1 MKGVNK
7 LLYGL
12 PEIEQLSALTVS
24 RHFYTPGIIFVKTVL
39 FSLVLQQESKPV
51 QMMSQIG
58 TFKVAE
64 IPSEKCRILELPYA
78 SGRLSLWVLLPD
90 EISGLEQVWPW
101 QLGFRKLQT
110 W

>member
-1 MKGVNK
+1 MKT
-7 LLYGL
+7 
-12 PEIEQLSALTVS
+12 I
-24 RHFYTPGIIFVKTVL
+24 L
-39 FSLVLQQESKPV
+39 FSLFLQQESKPV

-101 QLGFRKLQT
+101 QLGFTKSSSSISPA
-110 W
+110 

>member
-1 MKGVNK
+1 MKGIDG
-7 LLYGL
+7 LLYNL
-12 PEIEQLSALTVS
+12 PEKEQSSALPIS
-24 RHFYTPGIIFVKTVL
+24 RHFYTLGILFLKTIL
-39 FSLVLQQESKPV
+39 LSLVLQQESKPV

-90 EISGLEQVWPW
+90 DISGLEQVCPW
-101 QLGFRKLQT
+101 QLGFRKP
-110 W
+110 